1 VPAERR
7 PGRRYLTE
15 LARAAGWHR
24 RLLAGGLAAGS
35 VALGMQA
42 LQPAPPPMVDVLAA
56 ATDLRGGTRLSP
68 DDLRTVALPAGS
80 VPTGVL
86 RPGDDV
92 EGRVLTGPVRASEPV
107 TDVRLVGPALL
118 AGWGRSLVASPVRVA
133 DPGSVAVVRPGD
145 RVDLIATATTGDTRV
160 RVVAADVPVLATP
173 QDAEQATLAEGAL
186 LVVASTRSQA
196 SELAAA
202 AVTSRLSLV
211 LRPPPTP

>member
-42 LQPAPPPMVDVLAA
+42 LQPAPPPTLDVLAA
-56 ATDLRGGTRLSP
+56 ATDLRGGARLSP

-80 VPTGVL
+80 VPAGVL

-92 EGRVLTGPVRASEPV
+92 EGRVLTGPVRAGEPV

-173 QDAEQATLAEGAL
+173 QDAEQTTLAEGAL

-196 SELAAA
+196 RELAAA
-202 AVTSRLSLV
+202 AVTSRLTLV
-211 LRPPPTP
+211 LRPPPMP